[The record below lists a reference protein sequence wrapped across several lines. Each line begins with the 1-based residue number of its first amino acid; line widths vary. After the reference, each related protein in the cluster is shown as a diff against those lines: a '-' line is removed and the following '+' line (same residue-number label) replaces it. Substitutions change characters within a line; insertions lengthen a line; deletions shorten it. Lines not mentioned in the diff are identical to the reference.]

1 MQLVDSKLYIANA
14 PTLDVRS
21 LGVPT
26 FDVPFDVPMSGVE
39 CRHLAGGR
47 RGVQPHGNLISLL
60 KATSASARLLALM
73 VAALILAASPA
84 LLSTI
89 RSTVSLSLQIL
100 LQVGH
105 FGSIA
110 LEIFGR

>member
-1 MQLVDSKLYIANA
+1 MQLVDSKLHIANTPA
-14 PTLDVRS
+14 LDVRS

-26 FDVPFDVPMSGVE
+26 FDVPMSGVE

-73 VAALILAASPA
+73 VAALILAAGPA

>member
-14 PTLDVRS
+14 QTLDVRS

-26 FDVPFDVPMSGVE
+26 FGAE
-39 CRHLAGGR
+39 RRHLAGGR

-73 VAALILAASPA
+73 VAALILAAGPA